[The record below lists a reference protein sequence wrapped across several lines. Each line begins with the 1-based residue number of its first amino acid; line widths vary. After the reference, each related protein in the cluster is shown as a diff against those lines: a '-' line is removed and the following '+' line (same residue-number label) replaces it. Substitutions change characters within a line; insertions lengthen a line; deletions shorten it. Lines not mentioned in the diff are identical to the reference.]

1 MTALPATG
9 RRLLTEPLAVG
20 RLTLPPPGIV
30 VLAAIGSV
38 LLLVVAVT
46 RWATPSDEHAYWLA
60 ARRLVDGVAL
70 YDLASPV
77 GTPYAYWYPPPLAQV
92 LVPVAAVL
100 PAMGFTVS
108 WTGVLL
114 GCLLYLADRRL
125 LVALAMVA
133 FVPVAVELWYRNI
146 HLVLAVLVVLALR
159 RHVLFWVPAAAIKIT
174 PVLGVAYLIAGR
186 RYRDAA
192 LVTAVGLAILAVSLI
207 LSPGAWGQFLEL
219 VTMQGASSG
228 ASLVP
233 VPFPVRFVLAG
244 ALAVV
249 GGRLGGRRGEA
260 CLILGLVIGNPTL
273 WMTAFSL
280 LVAIVPLG
288 RRPAAS
294 AQAVE
299 RPA

>member
-60 ARRLVDGVAL
+60 ARRLVDGLAL

-92 LVPVAAVL
+92 LVPAAVL
-100 PAMGFTVS
+100 PAMGFTLA

-233 VPFPVRFVLAG
+233 VPFPVRFLLAG

-280 LVAIVPLG
+280 LVAIVPLW

-294 AQAVE
+294 ARAVE

>member
-100 PAMGFTVS
+100 PAMGFTLA

-233 VPFPVRFVLAG
+233 VPFPVRFLLAG